1 MKTVAMDICNGLMAT
16 SIKELAQRAADLAV
30 CLIRSC
36 DVVSECMAISADIA
50 LLEVSFQTGASVED
64 RKEQARALHQRLP
77 GCKII
82 LLCDENSTPEQARK
96 VAVAKKDGWIDDFLF
111 TSVGENYLSA
121 VLQSI

>member
-1 MKTVAMDICNGLMAT
+1 M
-16 SIKELAQRAADLAV
+16 
-30 CLIRSC
+30 
-36 DVVSECMAISADIA
+36 VSECMAVSADIA

-64 RKEQARALHQRLP
+64 RTEQARALHQRLP